1 MTRPQRV
8 TRDIRTRAPS
18 ASEHKPRLAEPS
30 GSYSVIRPGQPFD
43 VALIAARDQAR
54 ATADRDRQIMADAFD
69 ALLTRE
75 RQAALSWARE
85 FLMVGGARFRGS
97 LDDIRKLHAYHPM
110 VRVEQMI
117 SREQEIAA
125 TRKRMGAL

>member
-1 MTRPQRV
+1 MTRTQRV

-18 ASEHKPRLAEPS
+18 ASEHKPRLAAPS

-43 VALIAARDQAR
+43 VALIAARDQAQ

-85 FLMVGGARFRGS
+85 FLTVGGVKFRGS
-97 LDDIRKLHAYHPM
+97 LDDLRKLNAYQPIG
-110 VRVEQMI
+110 RVEQMI
-117 SREQEIAA
+117 NREHEIAA
-125 TRKRMGAL
+125 TRKRLGAL